1 MGLLHGCYPI
11 ATFPQ
16 LAAAF
21 FALNGAVTWAK
32 QVTDITASSAL
43 HRTTAPPVTCTF
55 AAVAKAQ
62 PRPPPCG
69 GFQFEKHTERPVA
82 ETARQTAESCGGRI
96 RRRGRATAHRRTGIA
111 GHESLADTIPVG
123 NHFQNSISGFLRGDD
138 RTPIADVTITAKS
151 GDFTGTTKS
160 GPNGSWTI
168 GVPTQGTYQVEL
180 DESTLPEGI
189 QLAEGQENPRSVTF
203 SQTSNLSVIFTFG
216 EGIVVQQ
223 QDFGQN
229 LLNRLVAG
237 LSFGL
242 LLALAS
248 VGLSLIFGTT
258 GLTNFAHGEMVTL
271 GAVLVFAF
279 NAMGL
284 PFWLAIIL
292 ALLGGGLFGYV
303 QDAGLWRPLRRRGTG
318 LVPMMIVSIG
328 LALAV
333 RYVIQ
338 FYFGGATQQLP
349 FAQSAEIQIG
359 PVSISPNN
367 LWSLVI
373 SAVVIAILGVI
384 LLKTRLGKA
393 TRAVADNPAL
403 AAASG
408 IDVDSVI
415 RIVWITGGMLASLGG
430 ILWAYY
436 RPGVTFDM
444 GSQILLL
451 IFAGV
456 TLGGLGTVWG
466 ALIGSIIVGIFVE
479 LTTVFGLAA
488 DLKYVGALFI
498 MIVVLLF
505 RPQGILGRRERVG

>member
-1 MGLLHGCYPI
+1 MRSTTRGLPPRRLGGLLKTVGAI
-11 ATFPQ
+11 FATTVAILLV
-16 LAAAF
+16 LAP
-21 FALNGAVTWAK
+21 
-32 QVTDITASSAL
+32 ASQA
-43 HRTTAPPVTCTF
+43 TTPSPTPSPSST
-55 AAVAKAQ
+55 
-62 PRPPPCG
+62 
-69 GFQFEKHTERPVA
+69 T
-82 ETARQTAESCGGRI
+82 
-96 RRRGRATAHRRTGIA
+96 
-111 GHESLADTIPVG
+111 
-123 NHFQNSISGFLRGDD
+123 FQNSINGFLRGDD
-138 RTPIADVTITAKS
+138 RAPLADVTVTAKS
-151 GDFTGTTKS
+151 GDFTGTAKS
-160 GPNGSWTI
+160 SANGAWTI
-168 GVPTQGTYQVEL
+168 GVPVQGTYEVEL
-180 DESTLPEGI
+180 DESTLPEGVK
-189 QLAEGQENPRSVTF
+189 LADGQENPRNVTF
-203 SQTSNLSVIFTFG
+203 SQTSNLSVIFAFG
-216 EGIVVQQ
+216 KGIVVQQ

-271 GAVLVFAF
+271 GAVLMFGF
-279 NAMGL
+279 SAMNL
-284 PFWLAIIL
+284 PFWLAILL

-303 QDAGLWRPLRRRGTG
+303 QDAGLWKPLRRRGTG

-333 RYVIQ
+333 RYIIQ

-367 LWSLVI
+367 LWSLGI
-373 SAVVIAILGVI
+373 SAVVIALIGIV

-415 RIVWITGGMLASLGG
+415 RIVWVVGGMLASLGG

-436 RPGVTFDM
+436 RPGVAFDM

-456 TLGGLGTVWG
+456 TLGGLGTVFG
-466 ALIGSIIVGIFVE
+466 ALIGSVIVGIFVE

>member
-1 MGLLHGCYPI
+1 MRSTTRGLSQRRGWRLLK
-11 ATFPQ
+11 AM
-16 LAAAF
+16 
-21 FALNGAVTWAK
+21 GAV
-32 QVTDITASSAL
+32 
-43 HRTTAPPVTCTF
+43 F
-55 AAVAKAQ
+55 AAVAALLLI
-62 PRPPPCG
+62 
-69 GFQFEKHTERPVA
+69 VA
-82 ETARQTAESCGGRI
+82 PATHATTPSPTPSPSVSPSVSNETFT
-96 RRRGRATAHRRTGIA
+96 
-111 GHESLADTIPVG
+111 
-123 NHFQNSISGFLRGDD
+123 NNISGFLRGDD
-138 RTPIADVTITAKS
+138 RTPLAGVKIAVK
-151 GDFTGTTKS
+151 GDGFTGSTES
-160 GPNGSWTI
+160 SANGSWSI
-168 GVPTQGTYQVEL
+168 GVPTQGTYEVNL
-180 DESTLPEGI
+180 DESTIPDGRK
-189 QLAEGQENPRSVTF
+189 LADGQENPRTVTF
-203 SQTSNLSVIFTFG
+203 SQTSNLSVIFAFG

-223 QDFGQN
+223 QDFGKN
-229 LLNRLVAG
+229 LINRLMAG

-242 LLALAS
+242 LLALAA

-279 NAMGL
+279 SAMNL
-284 PFWLAIIL
+284 PFWLAILL
-292 ALLGGGLFGYV
+292 AVLGGGLFGYV
-303 QDAGLWRPLRRRGTG
+303 QDAGLWKPLRRRGTG

-328 LALAV
+328 LALAT
-333 RYVIQ
+333 RYAIQ

-359 PVSISPNN
+359 PISISPNN
-367 LWSLVI
+367 LWSLLI
-373 SAVVIAILGVI
+373 SAVVISVLGIV

-456 TLGGLGTVWG
+456 TLGGLGTVFG
-466 ALIGSIIVGIFVE
+466 ALIGSVIVGIFVE

>member
-1 MGLLHGCYPI
+1 LRSTSQGLPAARRPGLLRLVGAI
-11 ATFPQ
+11 SASI
-16 LAAAF
+16 LAILLVAAP
-21 FALNGAVTWAK
+21 
-32 QVTDITASSAL
+32 ASQ
-43 HRTTAPPVTCTF
+43 
-55 AAVAKAQ
+55 AAS
-62 PRPPPCG
+62 PSPTPSPSN
-69 GFQFEKHTERPVA
+69 
-82 ETARQTAESCGGRI
+82 QT
-96 RRRGRATAHRRTGIA
+96 
-111 GHESLADTIPVG
+111 
-123 NHFQNSISGFLRGDD
+123 FQNNISGFLRDD
-138 RTPIADVTITAKS
+138 ARAPLANVTITAKG

-160 GPNGSWTI
+160 AANGSWSI
-168 GVPTQGTYQVEL
+168 GVPQQGTYTVEL

-189 QLAEGQENPRSVTF
+189 TLAEGQENPREVTF
-203 SQTSNLSVIFTFG
+203 SQTSNLSVIFAFG
-216 EGIVVQQ
+216 KGIVVQQ

-279 NAMGL
+279 NAIGL
-284 PFWLAIIL
+284 PFWLALIL
-292 ALLGGGLFGYV
+292 SLLGGGLFGYA
-303 QDAGLWRPLRRRGTG
+303 QDRALWRPLRRRGTG

-338 FYFGGATQQLP
+338 FFFGGATQQLP
-349 FAQSAEIQIG
+349 FAQSPEIQLG

-367 LWSLVI
+367 LWSLGI
-373 SAVVIAILGVI
+373 SAVVIALIGIV

-408 IDVDSVI
+408 IDVDAVI
-415 RIVWITGGMLASLGG
+415 RLVWITGGMLASLGG

-444 GSQILLL
+444 GSAILLL

-456 TLGGLGTVWG
+456 TLGGLGTVFG

>member
-1 MGLLHGCYPI
+1 
-11 ATFPQ
+11 
-16 LAAAF
+16 LAAAA
-21 FALNGAVTWAK
+21 ALLLIVAP
-32 QVTDITASSAL
+32 ASQA
-43 HRTTAPPVTCTF
+43 TTPSPTPSPPSN
-55 AAVAKAQ
+55 Q
-62 PRPPPCG
+62 
-69 GFQFEKHTERPVA
+69 Q
-82 ETARQTAESCGGRI
+82 
-96 RRRGRATAHRRTGIA
+96 
-111 GHESLADTIPVG
+111 
-123 NHFQNSISGFLRGDD
+123 FQNTISGFLRGDD
-138 RTPIADVTITAKS
+138 RAPIPGVTITVRNGGFEAS
-151 GDFTGTTKS
+151 TKS
-160 GPNGSWTI
+160 AANGSWSI
-168 GVPTQGTYQVEL
+168 GVPTQGTYEVEL

-189 QLAEGQENPRSVTF
+189 RLAEGQENPRQVTF

-216 EGIVVQQ
+216 QGIVIQQ

-279 NAMGL
+279 NAMNL
-284 PFWLAIIL
+284 PFWLAILL
-292 ALLGGGLFGYV
+292 AVLGGGLFGYV
-303 QDAGLWRPLRRRGTG
+303 QDAGLWKPLRRRGTG

-338 FYFGGATQQLP
+338 FFFGGATQQLP
-349 FAQSAEIQIG
+349 FAQSSEIQIG

-373 SAVVIAILGVI
+373 SVVVIALLGIV

-415 RIVWITGGMLASLGG
+415 RIVWVVGGMLAALGG

-466 ALIGSIIVGIFVE
+466 ALVGSVIVGIFVE

>member
-1 MGLLHGCYPI
+1 MEVFNLRSITLGLRAGGRGLRLLGALSAAIVAILLAVAP
-11 ATFPQ
+11 AS
-16 LAAAF
+16 LAASPSP
-21 FALNGAVTWAK
+21 T
-32 QVTDITASSAL
+32 
-43 HRTTAPPVTCTF
+43 
-55 AAVAKAQ
+55 
-62 PRPPPCG
+62 PPPSN
-69 GFQFEKHTERPVA
+69 
-82 ETARQTAESCGGRI
+82 QT
-96 RRRGRATAHRRTGIA
+96 
-111 GHESLADTIPVG
+111 
-123 NHFQNSISGFLRGDD
+123 FQNNISGFLRDD
-138 RTPIADVTITAKS
+138 TRAPLADVKLTATS
-151 GDFTGTTKS
+151 GSFTGTATS
-160 GPNGSWTI
+160 GANGAWTI
-168 GVPTQGTYQVEL
+168 GVPDQGTYTVEL

-189 QLAEGQENPRSVTF
+189 KLADGQENPRDVTF
-203 SQTSNLSVIFTFG
+203 SQTSNLSVIFAFG
-216 EGIVVQQ
+216 KGIVVQQ

-229 LLNRLVAG
+229 LINRLVAG

-271 GAVLVFAF
+271 GAVLVFGF
-279 NAMGL
+279 NALGL
-284 PFWLAIIL
+284 PFWLAIVL
-292 ALLGGGLFGYV
+292 ALAGGGLFGYA
-303 QDAGLWRPLRRRGTG
+303 QDRGLWRPLRRRGTG

-338 FYFGGATQQLP
+338 FFFGGATQQLP
-349 FAQSAEIQIG
+349 YAQSPEIQIG

-367 LWSLVI
+367 LWSLGI
-373 SAVVIAILGVI
+373 SAAVIALVGIV

-393 TRAVADNPAL
+393 TRAVADNPSL

-408 IDVDSVI
+408 IDVDGVI
-415 RIVWITGGMLASLGG
+415 RLVWITGGMLASLGG

-444 GSQILLL
+444 GSAILLL

-456 TLGGLGTVWG
+456 TLGGLGTVFG

>member
-1 MGLLHGCYPI
+1 MMM
-11 ATFPQ
+11 
-16 LAAAF
+16 
-21 FALNGAVTWAK
+21 GAV
-32 QVTDITASSAL
+32 ASFVMAILLVAAPASLAS
-43 HRTTAPPVTCTF
+43 TPTPSAPPSD
-55 AAVAKAQ
+55 Q
-62 PRPPPCG
+62 
-69 GFQFEKHTERPVA
+69 
-82 ETARQTAESCGGRI
+82 S
-96 RRRGRATAHRRTGIA
+96 
-111 GHESLADTIPVG
+111 
-123 NHFQNSISGFLRGDD
+123 FQNSISGFLRDD
-138 RTPIADVTITAKS
+138 TRAPLPEVTITATN
-151 GDFTGTTKS
+151 GTFTGTATS
-160 GPNGSWTI
+160 AANGSWNI
-168 GVPTQGTYQVEL
+168 GVPEQGTYTVEL

-189 QLAEGQENPRSVTF
+189 KLADGQDNPRDVTF
-203 SQTSNLSVIFTFG
+203 SQTSNLSVIFAFG
-216 EGIVVQQ
+216 KGIVVQQ

-242 LLALAS
+242 LLALAA

-271 GAVLVFAF
+271 GAVLVFGF
-279 NAMGL
+279 NALGL
-284 PFWLAIIL
+284 PFWLSIL
-292 ALLGGGLFGYV
+292 FALVGGGVFGYA
-303 QDAGLWRPLRRRGTG
+303 QDAGLWRPLRKRGSG

-338 FYFGGATQQLP
+338 FFFGGATQQLP
-349 FAQSAEIQIG
+349 YAQSAEVQIG
-359 PVSISPNN
+359 PISISPNN

-373 SAVVIAILGVI
+373 SAVVIAIVGVV

-393 TRAVADNPAL
+393 TRAVADNPSL

-415 RIVWITGGMLASLGG
+415 RIVWITGGVLASLGG

-456 TLGGLGTVWG
+456 TLGGLGTVFG
-466 ALIGSIIVGIFVE
+466 ALIGSVVVGIFVE

>member
-1 MGLLHGCYPI
+1 LRRTPRGLPRRRPAGLLKIVGAI
-11 ATFPQ
+11 AAAVVAILLVAAPAS
-16 LAAAF
+16 LAATPSPTPSPS
-21 FALNGAVTWAK
+21 N
-32 QVTDITASSAL
+32 Q
-43 HRTTAPPVTCTF
+43 
-55 AAVAKAQ
+55 Q
-62 PRPPPCG
+62 
-69 GFQFEKHTERPVA
+69 
-82 ETARQTAESCGGRI
+82 
-96 RRRGRATAHRRTGIA
+96 
-111 GHESLADTIPVG
+111 
-123 NHFQNSISGFLRGDD
+123 FQNNISGFLRDD
-138 RTPIADVTITAKS
+138 ARAPIQGVKITAKN
-151 GDFTGTTKS
+151 GDFTGTATS
-160 GPNGSWTI
+160 SANGAWNI
-168 GVPTQGTYQVEL
+168 GVPSQGTYEVQL
-180 DESTLPEGI
+180 DESTLPQGI
-189 QLAEGQENPRSVTF
+189 KLAAGQTNPRKITF
-203 SQTSNLSVIFTFG
+203 SQTSNVSVIFAFG
-216 EGIVVQQ
+216 KGIVVQQ

-271 GAVLVFAF
+271 GAVLVFTF
-279 NAMGL
+279 NAMNL
-284 PFWLAIIL
+284 PFWLAILL
-292 ALLGGGLFGYV
+292 ALLGGGLFGYA

-328 LALAV
+328 LALAI
-333 RYVIQ
+333 RYIIQ

-373 SAVVIAILGVI
+373 SAIVIGLIGIV

-415 RIVWITGGMLASLGG
+415 RLVWIVGGVLASLGG

-456 TLGGLGTVWG
+456 TLGGLGTVFG
-466 ALIGSIIVGIFVE
+466 ALIGSVIVGIFVE

>member
-1 MGLLHGCYPI
+1 MLVAFPAFIIAILLVLAPASQ
-11 ATFPQ
+11 ATSP
-16 LAAAF
+16 
-21 FALNGAVTWAK
+21 
-32 QVTDITASSAL
+32 
-43 HRTTAPPVTCTF
+43 APSPSPSD
-55 AAVAKAQ
+55 Q
-62 PRPPPCG
+62 
-69 GFQFEKHTERPVA
+69 
-82 ETARQTAESCGGRI
+82 
-96 RRRGRATAHRRTGIA
+96 
-111 GHESLADTIPVG
+111 
-123 NHFQNSISGFLRGDD
+123 NFQNAISGFLRDD
-138 RTPIADVTITAKS
+138 TRAPLAGVTITAKS
-151 GDFTGTTKS
+151 GDFTGTAES
-160 GPNGSWTI
+160 SENGSWRI
-168 GVPTQGTYQVEL
+168 GVPVQGTYEVEL
-180 DESTLPEGI
+180 DESTLPDGI
-189 QLAEGQENPRSVTF
+189 KLADGQENPRTVTF
-203 SQTSNLSVIFTFG
+203 SQTSNLSVIFAFG
-216 EGIVVQQ
+216 KGIVVQEQ
-223 QDFGQN
+223 NFGQN

-242 LLALAS
+242 LLALAA

-271 GAVLVFAF
+271 GAVLAFAF
-279 NAMGL
+279 SSIGL
-284 PFWLAIIL
+284 PFWLAMIL
-292 ALLGGGLFGYV
+292 ALVGGGLFGYA

-338 FYFGGATQQLP
+338 LFFGGATQQLP

-367 LWSLVI
+367 LWSLLI
-373 SAVVIAILGVI
+373 SAVVIGILGVV

-408 IDVDSVI
+408 IDVDGVI
-415 RIVWITGGMLASLGG
+415 RLVWIVGGVLASLGG

-456 TLGGLGTVWG
+456 TLGGLGTVFG
-466 ALIGSIIVGIFVE
+466 ALIGSVVVGIFVE

-488 DLKYVGALFI
+488 DLKYVGALVI

>member
-1 MGLLHGCYPI
+1 VGAI
-11 ATFPQ
+11 F
-16 LAAAF
+16 AAAA
-21 FALNGAVTWAK
+21 ALLLIVAP
-32 QVTDITASSAL
+32 ASQA
-43 HRTTAPPVTCTF
+43 TAPSPTPSPN
-55 AAVAKAQ
+55 Q
-62 PRPPPCG
+62 
-69 GFQFEKHTERPVA
+69 Q
-82 ETARQTAESCGGRI
+82 
-96 RRRGRATAHRRTGIA
+96 
-111 GHESLADTIPVG
+111 
-123 NHFQNSISGFLRGDD
+123 FQNTISGFLRGDD
-138 RTPIADVTITAKS
+138 RAPIPGVTITARN
-151 GDFTGTTKS
+151 GDFVGTTKS
-160 GPNGSWTI
+160 AANGSWSI
-168 GVPTQGTYQVEL
+168 GVPTQGTYEVEL

-189 QLAEGQENPRSVTF
+189 KLADGQENPRRVTF

-216 EGIVVQQ
+216 QGIVVQQ

-279 NAMGL
+279 NAMNL
-284 PFWLAIIL
+284 PFWLAILL
-292 ALLGGGLFGYV
+292 AVLGGGLFGYV
-303 QDAGLWRPLRRRGTG
+303 QDAGLWKPLRRRGTG

-338 FYFGGATQQLP
+338 FFFGGATQQLP
-349 FAQSAEIQIG
+349 FAQSSEIQIG

-367 LWSLVI
+367 LWSLII
-373 SAVVIAILGVI
+373 SAVVIALLGIV

-408 IDVDSVI
+408 IDVDAVI
-415 RIVWITGGMLASLGG
+415 RIVWVVGGMLAALGG

-456 TLGGLGTVWG
+456 TLGGLGTVFG
-466 ALIGSIIVGIFVE
+466 ALIGSVIVGIFVE

>member
-1 MGLLHGCYPI
+1 MGAISASVMAILL
-11 ATFPQ
+11 
-16 LAAAF
+16 
-21 FALNGAVTWAK
+21 V
-32 QVTDITASSAL
+32 V
-43 HRTTAPPVTCTF
+43 AP
-55 AAVAKAQ
+55 A
-62 PRPPPCG
+62 
-69 GFQFEKHTERPVA
+69 
-82 ETARQTAESCGGRI
+82 
-96 RRRGRATAHRRTGIA
+96 
-111 GHESLADTIPVG
+111 SLATSPSPTPSPS
-123 NHFQNSISGFLRGDD
+123 NTTFQNNISGFLRDD
-138 RTPIADVTITAKS
+138 TRAPLANVTVTAKS

-160 GPNGSWTI
+160 AANGSWNI
-168 GVPTQGTYQVEL
+168 GVPEQGTYEIEL

-189 QLAEGQENPRSVTF
+189 KLADGQENPRSVTF
-203 SQTSNLSVIFTFG
+203 SQTSNLSVIFAFG
-216 EGIVVQQ
+216 KGIVVQQ

-242 LLALAS
+242 LLALAA

-271 GAVLVFAF
+271 GAVLVFTF
-279 NAMGL
+279 NAVGM
-284 PFWLAIIL
+284 PFWLAIVL

-303 QDAGLWRPLRRRGTG
+303 QDAGLWKPLRHRGTG

-333 RYVIQ
+333 RYIIQ
-338 FYFGGATQQLP
+338 FNFGGATQQLP
-349 FAQSAEIQIG
+349 FAQSPEIQLG

-408 IDVDSVI
+408 IDVDNVI
-415 RIVWITGGMLASLGG
+415 RIVWVAGGMLASLGG

-444 GSQILLL
+444 GSQLLLL

-479 LTTVFGLAA
+479 LTTVVGLAA

>member
-1 MGLLHGCYPI
+1 MLK
-11 ATFPQ
+11 AV
-16 LAAAF
+16 
-21 FALNGAVTWAK
+21 GAV
-32 QVTDITASSAL
+32 
-43 HRTTAPPVTCTF
+43 F
-55 AAVAKAQ
+55 AAIITILLVVAPASQ
-62 PRPPPCG
+62 
-69 GFQFEKHTERPVA
+69 
-82 ETARQTAESCGGRI
+82 
-96 RRRGRATAHRRTGIA
+96 ATTP
-111 GHESLADTIPVG
+111 SPTPSPTSTV
-123 NHFQNSISGFLRGDD
+123 FQNSISGFLRDD
-138 RTPIADVTITAKS
+138 ERKPIADVTITATS
-151 GDFTGTTKS
+151 GDFTGTAKS
-160 GPNGSWTI
+160 AANGAWTI
-168 GVPTQGTYQVEL
+168 GVPTQGTYEVEL

-189 QLAEGQENPRSVTF
+189 KLAEGQENPRNVTF
-203 SQTSNLSVIFTFG
+203 SQTSNLSVIFAFG
-216 EGIVVQQ
+216 KGIVVQEQ
-223 QDFGQN
+223 NFAQN

-271 GAVLVFAF
+271 GAVVMFGLS
-279 NAMGL
+279 AMNL
-284 PFWLAIIL
+284 PFWLAGLL
-292 ALLGGGLFGYV
+292 ALVLGGLSGYV
-303 QDAGLWRPLRRRGTG
+303 QDAGLWKPLRARGTG

-338 FYFGGATQQLP
+338 FNFGGATQQLP
-349 FAQSAEIQIG
+349 FAQSPEIQLG

-373 SAVVIAILGVI
+373 SAVVIAVI
-384 LLKTRLGKA
+384 GIVLLKTRLGKA

-408 IDVDSVI
+408 IDVDGVI
-415 RIVWITGGMLASLGG
+415 RIVWVAGGMLAALGG

-456 TLGGLGTVWG
+456 TLGGLGTVFG
-466 ALIGSIIVGIFVE
+466 ALVGSIIVGIFVE

-498 MIVVLLF
+498 MIIVLLF

>member
-1 MGLLHGCYPI
+1 MRRTPRGLPIRRPAGLLKVW
-11 ATFPQ
+11 
-16 LAAAF
+16 
-21 FALNGAVTWAK
+21 GAV
-32 QVTDITASSAL
+32 ASAVVVL
-43 HRTTAPPVTCTF
+43 LLVAAPASQAGTPAPT
-55 AAVAKAQ
+55 
-62 PRPPPCG
+62 PPPSNQQ
-69 GFQFEKHTERPVA
+69 FQDA
-82 ETARQTAESCGGRI
+82 
-96 RRRGRATAHRRTGIA
+96 
-111 GHESLADTIPVG
+111 
-123 NHFQNSISGFLRGDD
+123 ISGFLRDD
-138 RTPIADVTITAKS
+138 TRRPIEGVKITAKS
-151 GDFTGTTKS
+151 GSFTGEATS
-160 GPNGSWTI
+160 GANGSWRI
-168 GVPTQGTYQVEL
+168 GVPTQGTYEIQL

-189 QLAEGQENPRSVTF
+189 KLAEGQSNPRTVTF
-203 SQTSNLSVIFTFG
+203 SQTSNLSVIFAFG
-216 EGIVVQQ
+216 KGIVVQQ

-271 GAVLVFAF
+271 GAVLVFGFSAL
-279 NAMGL
+279 NL

-292 ALLGGGLFGYV
+292 ALLGGGLFGYA
-303 QDAGLWRPLRRRGTG
+303 QDAGLWRPLRHRGTG

-328 LALAV
+328 LAMSV
-333 RYVIQ
+333 RYIIQ

-349 FAQSAEIQIG
+349 FAQSAEVQLG

-373 SAVVIAILGVI
+373 SAVVIALIGIV

-408 IDVDSVI
+408 IDVDGVI
-415 RIVWITGGMLASLGG
+415 RLVWITGGMLASLGG

-456 TLGGLGTVWG
+456 TLGGLGTVFG
-466 ALIGSIIVGIFVE
+466 ALVGSIIVGIFVE

>member
-1 MGLLHGCYPI
+1 MLKML
-11 ATFPQ
+11 
-16 LAAAF
+16 
-21 FALNGAVTWAK
+21 GAVS
-32 QVTDITASSAL
+32 ASVLAIL
-43 HRTTAPPVTCTF
+43 LVVAP
-55 AAVAKAQ
+55 A
-62 PRPPPCG
+62 
-69 GFQFEKHTERPVA
+69 
-82 ETARQTAESCGGRI
+82 
-96 RRRGRATAHRRTGIA
+96 
-111 GHESLADTIPVG
+111 SLATSPSPTPSPSPTA
-123 NHFQNSISGFLRGDD
+123 FQNSISGFLRDD
-138 RTPIADVTITAKS
+138 ERKPIADVTITAKS
-151 GDFTGTTKS
+151 GDFTGTAKS
-160 GPNGSWTI
+160 AANGAWTI
-168 GVPTQGTYQVEL
+168 GVPTQGTYEVEL

-189 QLAEGQENPRSVTF
+189 KLAEGQENPRNVTF
-203 SQTSNLSVIFTFG
+203 SQTSNLSVIFAFG
-216 EGIVVQQ
+216 EGIVVQEQ
-223 QDFGQN
+223 NFAQN

-271 GAVLVFAF
+271 GAVVMFGLS
-279 NAMGL
+279 AMNL
-284 PFWLAIIL
+284 PFWLAGIL
-292 ALLGGGLFGYV
+292 ALLLGGLFGYI
-303 QDAGLWRPLRRRGTG
+303 QDAGLWRPLRSRGTG

-338 FYFGGATQQLP
+338 FNFGGATQQLP
-349 FAQSAEIQIG
+349 FAQSPEIQLG
-359 PVSISPNN
+359 AVSISPNN
-367 LWSLVI
+367 LWSLII
-373 SAVVIAILGVI
+373 SAVVILLIGIV

-415 RIVWITGGMLASLGG
+415 RIVWVAGGMLAALGG

-456 TLGGLGTVWG
+456 TLGGLGTVFG
-466 ALIGSIIVGIFVE
+466 ALVGSIIVGIFVE

-498 MIVVLLF
+498 MIIVLLF

>member
-1 MGLLHGCYPI
+1 MRSTPKGLPHRRPGGLLKALGAIFASIVVILLVVAPASQ
-11 ATFPQ
+11 ATSPSPTPSPS
-16 LAAAF
+16 
-21 FALNGAVTWAK
+21 N
-32 QVTDITASSAL
+32 
-43 HRTTAPPVTCTF
+43 
-55 AAVAKAQ
+55 
-62 PRPPPCG
+62 
-69 GFQFEKHTERPVA
+69 
-82 ETARQTAESCGGRI
+82 QT
-96 RRRGRATAHRRTGIA
+96 
-111 GHESLADTIPVG
+111 
-123 NHFQNSISGFLRGDD
+123 FQNNISGFLRDD
-138 RTPIADVTITAKS
+138 TRAPIADVKITAKS
-151 GDFTGTTKS
+151 GDFEGTATS
-160 GPNGSWTI
+160 GANGAWNI
-168 GVPTQGTYQVEL
+168 GVPVQGTYEIEL

-189 QLAEGQENPRSVTF
+189 KLAEGQENPRSVTF
-203 SQTSNLSVIFTFG
+203 SQTSNLSVIFAFG
-216 EGIVVQQ
+216 KGIVVQQ

-271 GAVLVFAF
+271 GAVLVFMF
-279 NAMGL
+279 NAVGM
-284 PFWLAIIL
+284 PFWLALIL

-303 QDAGLWRPLRRRGTG
+303 QDAGLWKPLRRKGTG

-333 RYVIQ
+333 RYIIQ
-338 FYFGGATQQLP
+338 FFFGGATQQLP
-349 FAQSAEIQIG
+349 FAQSPEIQLG

-373 SAVVIAILGVI
+373 SAVVIAILGIV

-408 IDVDSVI
+408 IDVDNVI
-415 RIVWITGGMLASLGG
+415 RIVWVAGGMLASLGG

>member
-1 MGLLHGCYPI
+1 MRSTPKGLPHRRPGGLLKTLGAIFASVVVILLVVAPASQ
-11 ATFPQ
+11 ATSPSPTPSPS
-16 LAAAF
+16 
-21 FALNGAVTWAK
+21 N
-32 QVTDITASSAL
+32 
-43 HRTTAPPVTCTF
+43 
-55 AAVAKAQ
+55 
-62 PRPPPCG
+62 
-69 GFQFEKHTERPVA
+69 
-82 ETARQTAESCGGRI
+82 QT
-96 RRRGRATAHRRTGIA
+96 
-111 GHESLADTIPVG
+111 
-123 NHFQNSISGFLRGDD
+123 FQNNISGFLRDD
-138 RTPIADVTITAKS
+138 TRAPIADVKITAKS
-151 GDFTGTTKS
+151 GDFEGTATS
-160 GPNGSWTI
+160 GANGAWNI
-168 GVPTQGTYQVEL
+168 GVPVQGTYEIEL

-189 QLAEGQENPRSVTF
+189 KLADGQENPRSVTF
-203 SQTSNLSVIFTFG
+203 SQTSNLSVIFAFG
-216 EGIVVQQ
+216 KGIVVQQ

-271 GAVLVFAF
+271 GAVLVFMF
-279 NAMGL
+279 NAVGM
-284 PFWLAIIL
+284 PFWLALIL

-303 QDAGLWRPLRRRGTG
+303 QDAGLWKPLRRKGTG

-333 RYVIQ
+333 RYIIQ
-338 FYFGGATQQLP
+338 FFFGGATQQLP
-349 FAQSAEIQIG
+349 FAQSPEIQLG

-373 SAVVIAILGVI
+373 SAVVIAILGVV

-408 IDVDSVI
+408 IDVDNVI
-415 RIVWITGGMLASLGG
+415 RIVWVAGGMLASLGG